1 MSIKNKEKNLRGIC
15 IQKEF
20 FTCDLYFL
28 NKSEEETFP
37 RSANLKIKINLSI
50 KNMKKFLRVICSFF
64 VKSGNY
70 HLKMKKKMSNINK
83 KKFLRVICTFLNK
96 NEDEIFSF
104 QIKKKFVT

>member
-64 VKSGNY
+64 CQKRKLS
-70 HLKMKKKMSNINK
+70 
-83 KKFLRVICTFLNK
+83 FK
-96 NEDEIFSF
+96 NE
-104 QIKKKFVT
+104 KKNVKYK